1 MKYINSW
8 GIIPLGAAILLVAAL
23 LIISGCTTVEDF
35 VDDAKEEI
43 KKKIRDKVD
52 EVLE

>member
-1 MKYINSW
+1 MR
-8 GIIPLGAAILLVAAL
+8 L
-23 LIISGCTTVEDF
+23 LIILLLISLGGFLGCSTVEDF

-43 KKKIRDKVD
+43 KQKIRDKVD

>member
-1 MKYINSW
+1 MK
-8 GIIPLGAAILLVAAL
+8 P
-23 LIISGCTTVEDF
+23 LIILSLVFVLLGGCSTVEDF

>member
-1 MKYINSW
+1 MR
-8 GIIPLGAAILLVAAL
+8 L
-23 LIISGCTTVEDF
+23 LIILSLVLFLLGACSTVEDF

-52 EVLE
+52 EALE